1 MELCIVGGGLCGLTA
16 AAALSEVAQVDLIE
30 KQPLLGGC
38 LSSYHFETYTIE
50 RYYHHFFS
58 GDHHLIDLMN
68 RLGMGHTLEWLK
80 GTTGYY
86 VNGTIYPLSTPLEIL
101 RYPYLS
107 LLDKA
112 RLALLTLNA
121 RRMDT
126 VALDGMT
133 AEQFVVE
140 RYGRNLY
147 RSFFEPLLASKFGEL
162 KGTVSAAW
170 LVSRIAIRS
179 NRGMKGERLGY
190 LNGGFEELIQ
200 RLSKKAT
207 KSSCTITT
215 GTAVTEVQREGDG
228 WRVNGNHYN
237 QVLFTIPP
245 QEVAHLTGL
254 DFPSI
259 PYQGAACLTL
269 GLDREVT
276 KGIYWLNMKDA
287 APYGAVVSHTS
298 FVPRERYGES
308 IIYLASYFTEFP
320 PHNLEE
326 RMIEEF
332 CRQFDVARDE
342 IHWHRMAI
350 DRSAGPVYTAGYR
363 DMMTAYYQHGLYLA
377 GMFSEP
383 NYPERSMEGSVRAA
397 ENVTALIRGS
407 MGYDTN

>member
-1 MELCIVGGGLCGLTA
+1 MKLCIVGGGLCGLTA
-16 AAALSEVAQVDLIE
+16 AAALAEEEQVDLIE

-38 LSSYHFETYTIE
+38 LSSYHFDTYTLE

-58 GDHHLIDLMN
+58 GDTNLIDLMN
-68 RLGMGHTLEWLK
+68 HLGMGDTLEWRK

-86 VNGTIYPLSTPLEIL
+86 VNGTIYPLSTPLEII

-121 RRMDT
+121 RRIDT
-126 VALDGMT
+126 VSLDGIT
-133 AEQFVVE
+133 AEQFVIE

-147 RSFFEPLLASKFGEL
+147 HSFFEPLLASKFGDL

-170 LVSRIAIRS
+170 LVSRVAIRS
-179 NRGMKGERLGY
+179 NRGLEGERLGY
-190 LNGGFEELIQ
+190 LMGGFEGLIQ
-200 RLSKKAT
+200 RLRKKVT
-207 KSSCTITT
+207 ESGCSLTT
-215 GTAVTEVQREGDG
+215 GSAVTEVRREGAG
-228 WRVNGNHYN
+228 WLVNGNYYDK
-237 QVLFTIPP
+237 VLFTIPP
-245 QEVAHLTGL
+245 QEIARITGL
-254 DFPSI
+254 HFPTI
-259 PYQGAACLTL
+259 PYQGAACMAL

-276 KGIYWLNMKDA
+276 HGIYWLNMKDS

-308 IIYLASYFTEFP
+308 IIYLASYFTNHI

-332 CRQFDVARDE
+332 GRQFDVAREE

-350 DRSAGPVYTAGYR
+350 DRYAGPVYTAGYR
-363 DMMTAYYQHGLYLA
+363 DMITTYYQHGLYLA
-377 GMFSEP
+377 GMFSWP

-397 ENVTALIRGS
+397 EEVVALIMGS
-407 MGYDTN
+407 KGYGAG